1 MAFCMSE
8 KNQKKNN
15 EKFDFEA
22 KHNLTGF
29 FKLLL
34 EVDMRVNP
42 HLYENNGNTNN
53 PDQGE

>member
-1 MAFCMSE
+1 MKSPKSDNLTSE
-8 KNQKKNN
+8 Q
-15 EKFDFEA
+15 FEA

-34 EVDMRVNP
+34 EVDMRNNP
-42 HLYENNGNTNN
+42 QLYENNGNTNN